1 MISLAREEMEKA
13 RGRVPREGEPTT
25 FLARL
30 ALNQSA
36 NPKSITDREIV
47 THAFGNISAGSDTT
61 AIAIRSV
68 LYYLLK
74 TPKSYARLRD
84 EVRTTLK
91 LPVSFVEANKL
102 VYLHAVI
109 QEAMR
114 LHPSVGQ
121 MLGRSVPVGG
131 ATIGGYYI
139 KAGAEIGMSPWVL
152 HHDSTVFPDPDV
164 FRPERWLLGESN
176 TTENDLRTMARS
188 FFSFG
193 HGTHTCSGKHISI
206 MEITKLIPTFL
217 LKYELE
223 LVEQGKGYRFNN
235 WWFTSQEGLYI
246 KLCPRE
252 D

>member
-1 MISLAREEMEKA
+1 MSLTQEEMQKA
-13 RGRVPREGEPTT
+13 RGRVPREDEPTT
-25 FLARL
+25 FLVRL
-30 ALNQSA
+30 ALNQSV
-36 NPKSITDREIV
+36 NPKSVTDREIV

-74 TPKSYARLRD
+74 TPKSYTRLCD
-84 EVRTTLK
+84 EVRATLK

-102 VYLHAVI
+102 VYLRAVI

-121 MLGRSVPVGG
+121 LLGRSVPAGG
-131 ATIGGYYI
+131 ATICGYYI

-152 HHDSTVFPDPDV
+152 HRDSAVFPDPDS
-164 FRPERWLLGESN
+164 FRPERWILGESK
-176 TTENDLRTMARS
+176 TTADDLRRMTRS

-206 MEITKLIPTFL
+206 MEITKLIPTLL

-223 LVEQGKGYRFNN
+223 LVEQGKGYRSKN
-235 WWFTSQEGLYI
+235 WWFTPQEGLYV
-246 KLCPRE
+246 KLYLR
-252 D
+252 DD